1 MRVQSSQNQ
10 LFSETKPRT
19 LKVWGEELDAG
30 MYVIK
35 HGRVELSAVKEKKC
49 REESRHSLEWK
60 ITTEICYNRQEIYL

>member
-35 HGRVELSAVKEKKC
+35 HGREARRKGKEIPG
-49 REESRHSLEWK
+49 RVTRH
-60 ITTEICYNRQEIYL
+60 YLG

>member
-35 HGRVELSAVKEKKC
+35 HGREARRKGKEMPG
-49 REESRHSLEWK
+49 RVTRHYLGRK